1 MTTSRVH
8 ITPHMHWDREWYFT
22 TEESRILLV
31 NNMEEIMTRLEN
43 DPQYKYYVLDGQT
56 AVLEDYFAIK
66 PENIDRVKKLVE
78 SGKLII
84 GPWYSQTDTMQVSGE
99 SIVRNMMYGM
109 RDCLKLGQP
118 MRIGYLPDSFSMS
131 SQLPMIYNGFGINRA
146 MFWRGCSERHG
157 SNKTEFNWQSND
169 GSEVTAQVLP
179 LGYAIGKYLPTD
191 EEGLRARLDKYFPV
205 LEKASVTKD
214 ILLPNG
220 HDQMP
225 IQNDIFDVMDTLR
238 EIYPDRE
245 FHMSRFE
252 EVFEKIEAMR
262 DQLDTIKGEF
272 NDGKYMRVHRSISS
286 TRMDIKLIHAKI
298 ENKIVNILEPLASIA
313 WSLGF
318 EYHHGLIEKMW
329 KESMK
334 NHAHDSIGC
343 CCSDKVHAEILNRY
357 ILADDMAT
365 NLINFY
371 KRKIVDHMP
380 AQGSDDK
387 LAFFNL
393 MPYAREEVVNTMIT
407 IRAQEFA
414 IFDQNGNPVDYFI
427 QDKRE
432 IDPGKVDRQIVHYG
446 NYDPF
451 MEYDIQLN
459 INVPAMGYT
468 TLHIR
473 ANQSASIK
481 TASQASDTLENTYY
495 KIKLNSNGTLSIFDK
510 ETQQTYD
517 QVLRIEDGSDDGD
530 EYDYSP
536 SRQEW
541 LLYSDQFEVETSIK
555 HQGFQSVANIA
566 FRMNVPEN
574 LMEREQRTGQNGYV
588 DVTAQV
594 VLKQNSRR
602 IEVRMELDNQADDH
616 RVRVLIPTPFTPETV
631 VADNQFGCI
640 TRPVDD
646 PAMQVWQ
653 QEGWKEAPVPIYQL
667 MNFAALENDKGDKGG
682 IALFTNG
689 LREFEVISGH
699 NSEIRNTFALTLFR
713 SVGVLGKEEL
723 LLRPGRPSGIK
734 IPTPDSQVRGKL
746 VCEFALYAFD
756 GDHISANVMSKARE
770 YVTPVVCY
778 NKIPYNAMKL
788 NVGEQNL
795 PMTYSVLNKP
805 IKGAVLSAFK
815 KAEDEDALIV
825 RMYNPSESDT
835 ITDKVEWCSS
845 LSEWIEVGLDEV
857 ALNEWDKGSVQAGSI
872 GGLAQCQVKTFKVK
886 LALSNDE
893 S

>member
-31 NNMEEIMTRLEN
+31 NNMEEIMNRLES
-43 DPQYKYYVLDGQT
+43 DPEYKYYVLDGQT

-66 PENIDRVKKLVE
+66 PENTERVKALVE
-78 SGKLII
+78 AGKLII

-99 SIVRNMMYGM
+99 SIVRNMMYGI
-109 RDCLKLGQP
+109 RDCMKFGDA
-118 MRIGYLPDSFSMS
+118 MKIGYLPDSFSMS
-131 SQLPMIYNGFGINRA
+131 SQLPMIYNGFDITRA

-157 SNKTEFNWQSND
+157 TNKTEFLWQSND
-169 GSEVTAQVLP
+169 GSEVTVQVLP
-179 LGYAIGKYLPTD
+179 LGYAIGKYLPQD

-205 LEKASVTKD
+205 LEKPSVTKD

-225 IQNDIFDVMDTLR
+225 IQKDIFEVMDKLR

-245 FHMSRFE
+245 FSMSRYE
-252 EVFEKIEAMR
+252 EVFEKVEAAR

-272 NDGKYMRVHRSISS
+272 NDGKYMRVHRTISS
-286 TRMDIKLIHAKI
+286 TRMDIKLIHAEI

-313 WSLGF
+313 WTLGF

-365 NLINFY
+365 NLIHFY

-380 AQGSDDK
+380 DREGCDK
-387 LAFFNL
+387 LAMFNL
-393 MPYAREEVVNTMIT
+393 SPYEREEVVNTTIT
-407 IRAQEFA
+407 IRAQEFS
-414 IFDQNGNPVDYFI
+414 IFDENENPVEYFI
-427 QDKRE
+427 RDKRQ

-451 MEYDIQLN
+451 MEFDIQ
-459 INVPAMGYT
+459 IKRTVPAMGFT

-473 ANQSASIK
+473 GNEKGAVKVAEQK
-481 TASQASDTLENTYY
+481 DYLLENEYY
-495 KIKLNSNGTLSIFDK
+495 RINVNDNATLTIFDK
-510 ETQQTYD
+510 ETEQVFD
-517 QVLRIEDGSDDGD
+517 QVLRLEDGSDDGD

-541 LLYSDQFEVETSIK
+541 LLYSDEFPVETSID

-566 FRMNVPEN
+566 LRMNVPAN
-574 LMEREQRTGQNGYV
+574 LAEREERTGQNGFIE
-588 DVTAQV
+588 AQCQV
-594 VLKQNSRR
+594 VLKQGSRR

-616 RVRVLIPTPFTPETV
+616 RVRVLVPTPFVSETV

-640 TRPVDD
+640 TRPTND
-646 PAMQVWQ
+646 PAMAVW
-653 QEGWKEAPVPIYQL
+653 EEEKWKEAPVPVYQL
-667 MNFAALENDKGDKGG
+667 MNFAALENGKAGMA
-682 IALFTNG
+682 IMSNG
-689 LREFEVISGH
+689 LREFEVIASQGDD
-699 NSEIRNTFALTLFR
+699 NRDTFALTLFR
-713 SVGVLGKEEL
+713 GIGVLGKEEL

-746 VCEFALYAFD
+746 VCEFTLCGFS
-756 GDHISANVMSKARE
+756 GNHIDANIMAQARDN
-770 YVTPVVCY
+770 VTQIECY

-795 PMTYSVLNKP
+795 PMNFSLLSKQQA
-805 IKGAVLSAFK
+805 GAVLSVLK
-815 KAEDEDALIV
+815 KAEDEDALIMRV
-825 RMYNPSESDT
+825 YNPAET
-835 ITDKVEWCSS
+835 
-845 LSEWIEVGLDEV
+845 
-857 ALNEWDKGSVQAGSI
+857 GSVSDSISFTQAVSSWKETSMGERVRE
-872 GGLAQCQVKTFKVK
+872 GDVATETFGQLASCQAKTFQIKF
-886 LALSNDE
+886 
-893 S
+893 